1 MNGSIGKLAEQV
13 VAEVK
18 AGALTKLAEHA
29 IMDHVEAQATA
40 QTDLGKAMLKL
51 ATALRGKASSD
62 ITIDELKSFIEGLR
76 E

>member
-1 MNGSIGKLAEQV
+1 MAGSIGQLAEQV

-18 AGALTKLAEHA
+18 AGALTKLAEHE
-29 IMDHVEAQATA
+29 ILNEVETRNAA

-62 ITIDELKSFIEGLR
+62 VTVDDLKSFIEGLR
-76 E
+76 